1 MKTGCDRF
9 WSHPL
14 QKCQCWS
21 NRAIF
26 KAEERGRGE
35 MAIFI
40 RKSEKS
46 RLFSANLFLKS
57 VPLKRRLKV
66 SKAVLQN
73 LKLKKPLP
81 EGLFQ
86 RRDSS
91 ISRNGTPLGL
101 GPLHQLAHKHS
112 SISRNGTPL
121 GLPPTGNASASDSSI
136 SRNGTPLGLWRY
148 RNGSRI
154 DSSIS
159 RNGTPLGLLP
169 LRYR

>member
-1 MKTGCDRF
+1 
-9 WSHPL
+9 
-14 QKCQCWS
+14 
-21 NRAIF
+21 
-26 KAEERGRGE
+26 

-57 VPLKRRLKV
+57 VPLERRLKV

-91 ISRNGTPLGL
+91 ISRNGTPLG
-101 GPLHQLAHKHS
+101 
-112 SISRNGTPL
+112 RNIP
-121 GLPPTGNASASDSSI
+121 D
-136 SRNGTPLGLWRY
+136 
-148 RNGSRI
+148 
-154 DSSIS
+154 
-159 RNGTPLGLLP
+159 
-169 LRYR
+169 